1 MQVLKRRWD
10 ISPPHLWVSG
20 RLVLRWLGQRGW
32 VRGGESVSQ
41 LSVEFFIECPFT
53 FFFFFRN
60 FVIRHGRLSF
70 CSKNTGVVRLVP
82 HPLPAPIHA
91 RTRLVPQLSPAPLH
105 RHPT

>member
-1 MQVLKRRWD
+1 MQTSKKVPSQPPMGHYRKSKTIKKRSQKAIEKRAAAQMQVLKRRWD

-41 LSVEFFIECPFT
+41 LSVEFFIERPFT

-60 FVIRHGRLSF
+60 FVVIRHGRL
-70 CSKNTGVVRLVP
+70 
-82 HPLPAPIHA
+82 
-91 RTRLVPQLSPAPLH
+91 
-105 RHPT
+105 